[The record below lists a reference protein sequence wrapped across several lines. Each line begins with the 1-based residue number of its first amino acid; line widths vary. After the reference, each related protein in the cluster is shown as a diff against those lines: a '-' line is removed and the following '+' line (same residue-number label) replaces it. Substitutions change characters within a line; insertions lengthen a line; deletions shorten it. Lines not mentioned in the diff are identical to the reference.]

1 MCKNCSFQLKAKFHK
16 FKIGSINAL
25 AIYDYDEMVKKL
37 IYQYKGCYDFELK
50 DVFLYRYKF
59 YLKSIYK
66 KYVVVPVPSSEIDD
80 LKRGFNHVDEIYRT
94 LNLEMYYCLKKTSRD
109 KQSNKSSKNRL
120 KIDKL
125 FIGENIEYLYGK
137 KVLLVDDIYTT
148 GSTISKCLEILKK
161 AHPKKIEVLLIAKTT
176 DLKSRTQNEY

>member
-50 DVFLYRYKF
+50 DVFLYRYKS

-80 LKRGFNHVDEIYRT
+80 LKRGFNHVDEIYKT
-94 LNLEMYYCLKKTSRD
+94 LDLEMHYCLKKTSRE
-109 KQSNKSSKNRL
+109 KQSNKTSKNRL

-125 FIGENIEYLYGK
+125 FIG
-137 KVLLVDDIYTT
+137 
-148 GSTISKCLEILKK
+148 ISKCLEILKK